1 LTDPATQRGLY
12 ILTVLALCAAYL
24 LCRWIVASRAGKV
37 LIAIRDSEQRVTFSG
52 YTPWVYKLFVFVV
65 AAGLAG
71 LSGLLYV
78 PQVGIITPAQIGV
91 LPSLEVV
98 IWVAVG
104 GRGTLI
110 GAVVGAVA
118 VNYGRS
124 VLTNYFPEAWPFI
137 LGGLF
142 VVVVTLFPDG
152 LVGIMRKL
160 FTRHEAAAAPGPTKT
175 GPPEASPTAPR
186 TGGAVT

>member
-1 LTDPATQRGLY
+1 
-12 ILTVLALCAAYL
+12 
-24 LCRWIVASRAGKV
+24 
-37 LIAIRDSEQRVTFSG
+37 
-52 YTPWVYKLFVFVV
+52 
-65 AAGLAG
+65 
-71 LSGLLYV
+71 
-78 PQVGIITPAQIGV
+78 V

-110 GAVVGAVA
+110 GAVLGAVA

-152 LVGIMRKL
+152 LVGILRKL
-160 FTRHEAAAAPGPTKT
+160 FAKHDATSAPGPT
-175 GPPEASPTAPR
+175 EAGPTAPR
-186 TGGAVT
+186 PGGAVT